1 MTTLFL
7 VRHGESIWHAENRY
21 AGSSDIALTL
31 NGLRQADAL
40 RAWAEACRPARVISS
55 PLRRARETALPAA
68 RAMGVELEV
77 VPDLTESGFG
87 IAEGKTLAE
96 MRKDWPEATA
106 AFVEDPGANPWPGGE
121 SPMAAAERGAAA
133 LRAIAA
139 EGGPALVV
147 AHNTLLRLTLCSLL
161 GIPPGLYRRA
171 LPQLRNVAINEVRLV
186 DGVAGLISLNVPVDL
201 RGKSQ

>member
-21 AGSSDIALTL
+21 AGSSDIALTP
-31 NGLRQADAL
+31 NGIRQAEAL
-40 RAWAEACRPARVISS
+40 GEWAEVYKPTRVISS

-68 RAMGVELEV
+68 RAAGVELEL
-77 VPDLTESGFG
+77 VPGLTESDFG

-96 MRKDWPEATA
+96 MRVEWPEATA

-121 SPMAAAERGAAA
+121 SPTAVAERGAAA

-139 EGGPALVV
+139 GGRPALVV

-161 GIPPGLYRRA
+161 GIRPGSYRRA
-171 LPQLRNVAINEVRLV
+171 LPQLRNVAINEVRFV
-186 DGVAGLISLNVPVDL
+186 GDVAGLISLNVPVDFP
-201 RGKSQ
+201 GKSQ